1 MAPPYK
7 KDLCPPKSLIKVT
20 SEVSSLS
27 LMMYRPTLQVISG
40 VCVPY
45 DIWPGVFYSI
55 FGVVIQFILFIIPL
69 TILVYCY
76 GRIVWVL
83 HSRIG
88 FNTTQPQSNQS
99 DKFELARKNTIKTFL
114 LVGLCFI
121 ICWIQNQVYYL
132 MYNLGYD
139 IRLAGPYFNYTILMI
154 FLNCTVNPFIYLV
167 KYDDYQKALK
177 NFFCCGKREL
187 DQRLV
192 HSNVSSASTMESI

>member
-1 MAPPYK
+1 M
-7 KDLCPPKSLIKVT
+7 
-20 SEVSSLS
+20 
-27 LMMYRPTLQVISG
+27 PTLQVVSG
-40 VCVPY
+40 ACVPY
-45 DIWPGVFYSI
+45 DNWPGVFYMVM
-55 FGVVIQFILFIIPL
+55 GVFVQFMLFFLPL

-83 HSRIG
+83 HNRIG
-88 FNTTQPQSNQS
+88 FNTTQSQSNQV
-99 DKFELARKNTIKTFL
+99 DKFQLARKNTIKTFL

-121 ICWIQNQVYYL
+121 ICWIQNQVYHF
-132 MYNLGYD
+132 MYVLGYIEID
-139 IRLAGPYFNYTILMI
+139 WDGPYFNYTVLMI

-177 NFFCCGKREL
+177 NFFCCGIREL